1 MSSTIQVLAVLY
13 SEEDL
18 LRKID
23 ELEQQG
29 YSEEDLHLMAKDDDH
44 FKETE
49 KRTHIDIEETGSF
62 SEKFKGIFGKGGV
75 KTLDLSKED
84 KERYKDD
91 LEQGG
96 ILIYVD
102 TSRENISEAIH
113 EGGLRDSE
121 GNPIE
126 PSSNDF
132 VNSVD
137 NDFDEQEDRF
147 SRGESFQHD
156 PTMVVDEHH
165 VSFTT
170 QQNPE
175 VEKAKGS
182 MTEPEKHSSSDKK
195 YK

>member
-1 MSSTIQVLAVLY
+1 MSSDIQVLAVLF
-13 SEEDL
+13 SEDDL

-23 ELEQQG
+23 SLKQQG
-29 YSEEDLHLMAKDDDH
+29 FSEEDLHLMAKHDDH
-44 FKETE
+44 FE
-49 KRTHIDIEETGSF
+49 KAEQQAHIEIEETGSF

-75 KTLDLSKED
+75 KALDLTKEE

-91 LEQGG
+91 LEKGG
-96 ILIYVD
+96 VLVYID
-102 TSRENISEAIH
+102 KTRDNISEVIH
-113 EGGLRDSE
+113 AGGLRDSE

-126 PSSNDF
+126 PSTNEF

-156 PTMVVDEHH
+156 PNLVVDEHH

-182 MTEPEKHSSSDKK
+182 MTEAERHSSSNKK

>member
-1 MSSTIQVLAVLY
+1 MSTDIQVLAVLF
-13 SEEDL
+13 SEADL

-23 ELEQQG
+23 SLKQQG
-29 YSEEDLHLMAKDDDH
+29 FSEEDLHLMAKHDDH
-44 FKETE
+44 FENAE
-49 KRTHIDIEETGSF
+49 QQTHIHIEEAGSF

-75 KTLDLSKED
+75 KALDLTKEE
-84 KERYKDD
+84 KERYKED
-91 LEQGG
+91 LEKGG
-96 ILIYVD
+96 ILIYID
-102 TSRENISEAIH
+102 KSRENISEVIRA
-113 EGGLRDSE
+113 GGLRDNS

-126 PSSNDF
+126 PSTNEF

-156 PTMVVDEHH
+156 PNLVVDEHH

-170 QQNPE
+170 QKNPE
-175 VEKAKGS
+175 IEKVRGS
-182 MTEPEKHSSSDKK
+182 MTEEEKHSSSDKK